1 MKKNLFALVLS
12 AAMLVSLLAGC
23 TQEGSSGSV
32 SKQDFSP
39 DLSEVML
46 EWDDTFF
53 RSIAQ
58 GDGVMDPNYQ
68 DALRLCPAI
77 IFELRYGTAESAEPM
92 MEIVD
97 RLMDQFYEY
106 GYLPRPAAPEYGLEE
121 GWVTG
126 MDAPLLAVTCWL
138 AYETYHD
145 ERYHQYVEDLIPYIV
160 LPTTEHGFNLVL
172 SDDAWWPLE
181 YAWAEASDDTARF
194 VLNGSL
200 FAMTCI
206 QALEIATGDPRLT
219 DLTEKALT
227 AYQRKADEFYYPN
240 GQWCCYSLN
249 DSGKKNPD
257 WGEKLLIEMTSLD
270 ALYYMTGES
279 FYRESCEKRREML
292 KEIYPVYATRNEDGS
307 VDVSLLRAAAPHP
320 YDISISPTI
329 LELLDKDGTVVET
342 LYADT
347 RYYMDNWIRETVTSD
362 VTGYRMYSRYNEE
375 PVAPYLL
382 FEGTIDY
389 LEESDTEAPA
399 LQGSWSARND
409 VGMLEE
415 GTLEIDAER
424 TDLLYGTA
432 FFQIDGDPIP
442 QTPESYWGVELTNTG
457 DETISVSVI
466 LYDTEG
472 NSITRYLPSL
482 YPGKNLFL
490 FRKLQ

>member
-1 MKKNLFALVLS
+1 
-12 AAMLVSLLAGC
+12 
-23 TQEGSSGSV
+23 
-32 SKQDFSP
+32 
-39 DLSEVML
+39 
-46 EWDDTFF
+46 
-53 RSIAQ
+53 
-58 GDGVMDPNYQ
+58 
-68 DALRLCPAI
+68 
-77 IFELRYGTAESAEPM
+77 
-92 MEIVD
+92 
-97 RLMDQFYEY
+97 
-106 GYLPRPAAPEYGLEE
+106 
-121 GWVTG
+121 
-126 MDAPLLAVTCWL
+126 
-138 AYETYHD
+138 
-145 ERYHQYVEDLIPYIV
+145 
-160 LPTTEHGFNLVL
+160 
-172 SDDAWWPLE
+172 
-181 YAWAEASDDTARF
+181 
-194 VLNGSL
+194 
-200 FAMTCI
+200 
-206 QALEIATGDPRLT
+206 
-219 DLTEKALT
+219 
-227 AYQRKADEFYYPN
+227 
-240 GQWCCYSLN
+240 
-249 DSGKKNPD
+249 
-257 WGEKLLIEMTSLD
+257 MTSLD

-415 GTLEIDAER
+415 DTLEIDAER

-490 FRKLQ
+490 FSHLGFVQSEVPLGEIQEIGLCFYTSTMTKPFSVEIGDVYAFQNTRQVINYWEDTPYQAWYQYMPSDA